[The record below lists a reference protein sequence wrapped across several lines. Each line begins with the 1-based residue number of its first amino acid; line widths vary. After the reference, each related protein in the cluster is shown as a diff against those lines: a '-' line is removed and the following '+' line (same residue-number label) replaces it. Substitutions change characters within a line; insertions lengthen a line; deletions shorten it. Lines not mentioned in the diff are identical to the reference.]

1 MSDEN
6 ITPSASPESQ
16 PDPAPSP
23 TQPPETSAPPPVGPQ
38 EAATPPKSGISAG
51 ATVALAIIVALVT
64 SLLVG
69 SMAGATGAW
78 MASHGVS
85 SNNGVAGGTVR
96 LVSGD
101 TDEPVSAASAVAL
114 PSIVNIDVSGEP
126 IEDGD
131 EMLPEG
137 HPGVPRAG
145 NGSGVAFMRTEDNGT
160 YIITNA
166 HVIDDASSI
175 IVTGTD
181 GERHRGEIVGADIE
195 TDVGVVKVDA
205 EIPLIGVG
213 DSEDLEVGQLVVAIG
228 SPYGLSHSVSSGVV
242 SALGRAIIEE
252 FDAPEGTYPL
262 VDAIQTDAAINPGN
276 SGGALVDRTG
286 ELVGINSAIYSDSG
300 ASAGI
305 GFAIPVNT
313 AVHVAEQL
321 ITDGTVDHP
330 FLGVVGRTVDPAL
343 AEEEDLPVD
352 EGALILEITDNTGA
366 ADAGI
371 QSDDIIV
378 GLDEYTVR
386 SMDDLILYVRRTAV
400 GDEVTLTLWRDGEKI
415 EVIMVV
421 GDKPENL
428 EIPDMGDETGTPI
441 PMPDEDKE

>member
-1 MSDEN
+1 V
-6 ITPSASPESQ
+6 PK
-16 PDPAPSP
+16 PAP
-23 TQPPETSAPPPVGPQ
+23 E
-38 EAATPPKSGISAG
+38 KRGISAG
-51 ATVALAIIVALVT
+51 AAVAIAIIVALIT
-64 SLLVG
+64 SLFVG
-69 SMAGATGAW
+69 GVAGAGGAW
-78 MASHGVS
+78 MASQGVVS
-85 SNNGVAGGTVR
+85 TTTSGSGTVR
-96 LVSGD
+96 LISGD
-101 TDEPVSAASAVAL
+101 TDEPVSAAAAVAL
-114 PSIVNIDVSGEP
+114 PTVVNIDVSGEP
-126 IEDGD
+126 IEEGE

-137 HPGVPRAG
+137 HPGVPRSG
-145 NGSGVAFMRTEDNGT
+145 NGSGVAFMRAEDGGT

-175 IVTGTD
+175 IVTTTD

-205 EIPLIGVG
+205 ELPLVDIG
-213 DSEDLEVGQLVVAIG
+213 DSQELEVGQLVVAIG

-252 FDAPEGTYPL
+252 FNAPEGTYPL

-276 SGGALVDRTG
+276 SGGALVDREG
-286 ELVGINSAIYSDSG
+286 LLVGINSAIYSDSG

-313 AVHVAEQL
+313 AVSVAEQL

-343 AEEEDLPVD
+343 ASEEGLPVE
-352 EGALILEITDNTGA
+352 EGAWVLEVTEGTGA
-366 ADAGI
+366 DDAGV
-371 QSDDIIV
+371 QADDIIV
-378 GLDEYTVR
+378 GLDDEEVR

-400 GDEVTLTLWRDGEKI
+400 GEEVTLTLWRDGEKI

-421 GDKPENL
+421 GQKPENL
-428 EIPDMGDETGTPI
+428 EIPDFSEEASPVV
-441 PMPDEDKE
+441 PMPDLDRDEE